1 MTAPVTTDSE
11 FDEVPATDDE
21 GGRAPARRY
30 GLLVVAAA
38 VVVGLLLGYAGG
50 LLTPALTR
58 PGDNSAEAG
67 FARDMTT
74 HHNQAVAMGL
84 LAFGQGQ
91 DAEVRQVG
99 VDIATGQQGEIGTM
113 QTWLRSWNLDPTGG
127 QPPMAWMPGGA
138 ELVKDGLMPG
148 MATPEE
154 MAKLKA
160 ASGREFDVMFLNMMI
175 RHHIGGVHMIDGILD
190 EGHDDDVR
198 AVAQVMKNTQQNDLA
213 NLNAALKRLGGTP

>member
-1 MTAPVTTDSE
+1 MTAPVTADSE
-11 FDEVPATDDE
+11 LDEAPAADR
-21 GGRAPARRY
+21 GGRGAVRRY
-30 GLLVVAAA
+30 GLLAVAAA
-38 VVVGLLLGYAGG
+38 LVVGLLLGYAGG

-58 PGDNSAEAG
+58 PGANSAEAG

-84 LAFGQGQ
+84 LAFSQGQ
-91 DAEVRQVG
+91 DPEVRQVG

-113 QTWLRSWNLDPTGG
+113 QTWLRSWKLDPTGDRA
-127 QPPMAWMPGGA
+127 PMAWMPDGGG
-138 ELVKDGLMPG
+138 LVKNGLMPG

-154 MAKLKA
+154 MAKLRA
-160 ASGREFDVMFLNMMI
+160 ASGREFDVLFLQMMI

-190 EGHDDDVR
+190 EGHDDDVL
-198 AVAQVMKNTQQNDLA
+198 AVAQIMKNTQQNDLT

>member
-1 MTAPVTTDSE
+1 MTAPVTTDSASA
-11 FDEVPATDDE
+11 DETPAADG
-21 GGRAPARRY
+21 GGRPAVRRY
-30 GLLVVAAA
+30 GLLAVAAA

-67 FARDMTT
+67 FARDMTA

-84 LAFGQGQ
+84 MAFRQGQ

-113 QTWLRSWNLDPTGG
+113 QTWLRSWNLDPTGERA
-127 QPPMAWMPGGA
+127 PMAWMPGGA

-148 MATPEE
+148 MATADE
-154 MAKLKA
+154 MAKLRA
-160 ASGREFDVMFLNMMI
+160 ASGRDFDVLFLQLMI
-175 RHHIGGVHMIDGILD
+175 RHHIGGVHMIDGILA
-190 EGHDDDVR
+190 EGHDDDVL
-198 AVAQVMKNTQQNDLA
+198 AVAQVMKNTQQNDLT
-213 NLNAALKRLGGTP
+213 NLNAALTRLGGTL

>member
-11 FDEVPATDDE
+11 LDEAPAADE
-21 GGRAPARRY
+21 GGRPVARRY

-50 LLTPALTR
+50 LLTPTLTR

-67 FARDMTT
+67 FARDMTA

-84 LAFGQGQ
+84 LAFRQGQ

-99 VDIATGQQGEIGTM
+99 IDIATGQQGEIGTM
-113 QTWLRSWNLDPTGG
+113 QTWLRSWKLDPTGD
-127 QPPMAWMPGGA
+127 QPPMAWMSDGA
-138 ELVKDGLMPG
+138 GLVKNGLMPG

-154 MAKLKA
+154 MAKLRA
-160 ASGREFDVMFLNMMI
+160 ASGREFDLLFLNMMI
-175 RHHIGGVHMIDGILD
+175 RHHIGGVHMIDGILA
-190 EGHDDDVR
+190 EGHDDDVL
-198 AVAQVMKNTQQNDLA
+198 AVAQTMKNTQQNDLT
-213 NLNAALKRLGGTP
+213 NLSAALKRLGGTP

>member
-11 FDEVPATDDE
+11 LDEAPATDE
-21 GGRAPARRY
+21 GGRPAVRRY
-30 GLLVVAAA
+30 GLLAVAAA
-38 VVVGLLLGYAGG
+38 IVVGLLLGYAGG
-50 LLTPALTR
+50 LLTPTLTR

-67 FARDMTT
+67 FARDMTA

-84 LAFGQGQ
+84 LAFRQGQ

-113 QTWLRSWNLDPTGG
+113 QTWLRSWKLDPTGD
-127 QPPMAWMPGGA
+127 QPAMAWMPDGA
-138 ELVKDGLMPG
+138 GLVKNGLMPG

-160 ASGREFDVMFLNMMI
+160 ATGREFDLLFLNMMI
-175 RHHIGGVHMIDGILD
+175 RHHIGGVHMIDGILA
-190 EGHDDDVR
+190 EGHDDDVL
-198 AVAQVMKNTQQNDLA
+198 AVAQTMKNTQQNDLT
-213 NLNAALKRLGGTP
+213 NLSAALKRLGGTP